1 MAKELNVPVI
11 CLSQLSRA
19 NESRG
24 ASQRRP
30 MLSDLRDSGAIEQD
44 ADIVLFL
51 YRDSYYD
58 EDSDSPNL
66 AECIVA
72 KNRHGETGTVQL
84 EWRPEFT
91 TFRNLSQY
99 ADEDEY

>member
-19 NESRG
+19 NETRG
-24 ASQRRP
+24 TTQRRP

-58 EDSDSPNL
+58 EDTDAPNL

-91 TFRNLSQY
+91 TFRNYSY
-99 ADEDEY
+99 RDDEDDY